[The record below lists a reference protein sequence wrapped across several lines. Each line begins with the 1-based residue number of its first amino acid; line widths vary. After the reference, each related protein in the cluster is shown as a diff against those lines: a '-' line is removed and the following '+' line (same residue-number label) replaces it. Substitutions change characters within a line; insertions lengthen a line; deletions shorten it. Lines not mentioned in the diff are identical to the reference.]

1 MTKNEFYRYCRLVH
15 GWLSAL
21 AFIALCFFSFT
32 GLLLNHPE
40 WFAGSATVEKQSF
53 MLNDAEIRQ
62 LRSAA
67 KPAQALVEIAS
78 NKIELKGAVEEN
90 DAGEND
96 ADGTVVGDELFV
108 RLQGVR
114 GESIL
119 RAHLESGAL
128 EVKVETSSTLTMLN
142 ELHRAE
148 RAGGGWRLAVDV
160 IAIALIL
167 LSLIGYMIFLSMRG
181 ARLRTAIVLTL
192 CSALSLGLIFVYAVY

>member
-40 WFAGSATVEKQSF
+40 WFAGAATVEKGNF
-53 MLNDAEIRQ
+53 TLNDAEIRQ

-67 KPAQALVEIAS
+67 LPAQALIEIAS
-78 NKIELKGAVEEN
+78 NKVELKGAV
-90 DAGEND
+90 DEND
-96 ADGTVVGDELFV
+96 ADGAVVGNELFV

-128 EVKVETSSTLTMLN
+128 DVRVETPSTLTMLN

-148 RAGGGWRLAVDV
+148 RASDGWRLAVDV
-160 IAIALIL
+160 IAIALIV

-192 CSALSLGLIFVYAVY
+192 CSALSLGLVFVYAVY

>member
-15 GWLSAL
+15 SWLSAL

-40 WFAGSATVEKQSF
+40 WFAGAAMVEKGNF
-53 MLNDAEIRQ
+53 TLNDAEIRQ

-67 KPAQALVEIAS
+67 KPAQALIEIAS
-78 NKIELKGAVEEN
+78 NKIELKGAV
-90 DAGEND
+90 DEND
-96 ADGTVVGDELFV
+96 ADGAVVGDELFV

-160 IAIALIL
+160 IAIALIV